1 VTEAWL
7 KKNPDTARGVARGI
21 VRALQL
27 IHSDPEAVRADLKNT
42 YPQFDDPFLDQM
54 VKEVQAKLSKDG
66 KLDEVSWQ
74 SVNDIIVSYDPTVKP
89 VPYADAAA
97 LEYLPTAK

>member
-27 IHSDPEAVRADLKNT
+27 IHTDAAVVRADLKNT
-42 YPQFDDPFLDQM
+42 YPQFDDAFLDQM

-66 KLDEVSWQ
+66 RLNEVSWQ
-74 SVNDIIVSYDPTVKP
+74 SVNDIIVSYDPSVKP

-97 LEYLPTAK
+97 LEYLPAAK